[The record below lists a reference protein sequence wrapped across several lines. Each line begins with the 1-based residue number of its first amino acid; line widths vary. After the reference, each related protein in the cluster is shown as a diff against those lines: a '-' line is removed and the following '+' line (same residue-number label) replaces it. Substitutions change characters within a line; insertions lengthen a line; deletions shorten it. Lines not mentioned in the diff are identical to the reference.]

1 MSQTAAELSLL
12 NSKALCVVKSVCL
25 GEGNAAEGSHENNNN
40 PAESLGTSPA
50 LLLDFESP
58 PAANAPDPICEPLTE
73 LLSPHVSLVS
83 ASDSFLQKNTSPD
96 FDGEKACLAKDQLP
110 LDSSVNVPCEV
121 EQLLGDESSSLNPK
135 EPESAPDPEQES
147 QTVCLH
153 HQEVDD
159 STLEKT
165 ESPSSLPLLDPS
177 VEPRQNTESCP
188 QPSEDQTGAA
198 AFMQILDSLQKQQMN
213 TALCEKI
220 RKVYGDLECE
230 YCGEQDVDGL
240 FSCRPMNSR
249 SLFP

>member
-1 MSQTAAELSLL
+1 M
-12 NSKALCVVKSVCL
+12 
-25 GEGNAAEGSHENNNN
+25 GEGNAIEGSHENNN

-73 LLSPHVSLVS
+73 LLSPHAGLVN

-96 FDGEKACLAKDQLP
+96 SDGEKTRLAKDQLP
-110 LDSSVNVPCEV
+110 LDSSVNVQCEV
-121 EQLLGDESSSLNPK
+121 EQLLGDENSSLNQK
-135 EPESAPDPEQES
+135 CQGPESVPDTHEES

-153 HQEVDD
+153 HQVVND

-165 ESPSSLPLLDPS
+165 ESPSSLPLLES
-177 VEPRQNTESCP
+177 SIESHQNSESCP
-188 QPSEDQTGAA
+188 QPPEDQTGAA
-198 AFMQILDSLQKQQMN
+198 AFMQILDNLQKQQMN
-213 TALCEKI
+213 TDLCEKI

-230 YCGEQDVDGL
+230 YCGEQEVDGS
-240 FSCRPMNSR
+240 FSRRTMNSR